1 MPKRSSH
8 PHRVALLV
16 SDGCNPFEISI
27 AAEIF
32 GLPRPELGF
41 APYEVAVFSPGG
53 SAVMRD
59 RLFTMTGTRTLR
71 QLAWAETLVVPN
83 RPDPLAGQLP
93 AVLRA
98 VAAAYRR
105 GTRILGLCTGAF
117 TLAAAG
123 ILVDHRVTTHW
134 RWAAAFAR
142 RYPDVELSPDVLYVD
157 DGAVLTSAGS
167 AAALD
172 LCLYVV
178 RKDWGAAVA
187 HSVSRRL
194 VFSGHRDGGQRQFI
208 ERPAAPEASPRF
220 RATLEWATA
229 NLDQPITVAMLAHR
243 AAMSVSTFH
252 RRFAGERGTSPLQW
266 LHGERIE
273 HARRL
278 LETTQLGIAAI
289 AQACGMGTP
298 TNLRVHFRHKVGLAP
313 SDYRRLHAGETGAAR
328 P

>member
-16 SDGCNPFEISI
+16 SDGCNPFELSI

-41 APYEVAVFSPGG
+41 APYEVAMFSPAG

-59 RLFTMTGTRTLR
+59 GLFTMTGTRPLR
-71 QLAWAETLVVPN
+71 QLAWAQTLVVPN
-83 RPDPLAGQLP
+83 RPDPMTGPSP
-93 AVLRA
+93 ALVRA

-105 GTRILGLCTGAF
+105 GTRIVGLCTGAF
-117 TLAAAG
+117 TLAEAG
-123 ILVDHRVTTHW
+123 ILDGHRVTTHW
-134 RWAAAFAR
+134 KWAAAFAR
-142 RYPDVELSPDVLYVD
+142 RYPGVELSPDVLYVD
-157 DGAVLTSAGS
+157 AGQVPTSAGS

-178 RKDWGAAVA
+178 RKDFGAAVA

-194 VFSGHRDGGQRQFI
+194 VFSGQRDGGQRQFI
-208 ERPAAPEASPRF
+208 ERPPAPEVSPRF

-229 NLDQPITVAMLAHR
+229 HLDQPITVALLAHR

-252 RRFAGERGTSPLQW
+252 RRFASERGTSPLQW

-273 HARRL
+273 HARHL
-278 LETTQLGIAAI
+278 LETTQLDIAAI

-298 TNLRVHFRHKVGLAP
+298 TNLRVHFRRKVGLAP
-313 SDYRRLHAGETGAAR
+313 SDYRRLHAGAPRAA
-328 P
+328 PP